1 MATSKNTTRP
11 SLSQATPKTAI
22 AQEVLCDH
30 CQRPIRK
37 QVLAAGES
45 YCGKLC
51 AALGMIVA
59 VVQEDG
65 IDEDFTEFL
74 PLMVEKLFNDDDR
87 PVIPVFQ

>member
-1 MATSKNTTRP
+1 MTWKS
-11 SLSQATPKTAI
+11 I
-22 AQEVLCDH
+22 LCGH

-37 QVLAAGES
+37 QVLAAGEP

-59 VVQEDG
+59 VVEEDG

-74 PLMVEKLFNDDDR
+74 PLMVDRLFYDDDR
-87 PVIPVFQ
+87 PVIPVKVHV